1 MKVMTAEKNDSD
13 ENKGKI
19 SNMNVAMMQP
29 SFMPWQ
35 GLFEMIYKSDRFIF
49 LDDFQFSV
57 QSYHQRN
64 RLFVNKGQVDW
75 YSVPIQKAGSFKTP
89 LNQTRINEAIPW
101 RKKMLQRIRQNYSK
115 TRFFSDIFPG
125 VEKWML
131 TREESLAG
139 QNISFIKLV
148 CGILGLEKDVRYS
161 SQYSSEKKSSAR
173 VVELLHWCEADSYIC
188 AKGSFDYMKE
198 EGIFPT
204 DEIRVLFQ
212 DFRPAKYEQIGSPD
226 DFVPYLSILDALMN
240 VGPGITEELL
250 KTGTRQWQTWDD
262 LLSVT
267 NPKDGRN

>member
-1 MKVMTAEKNDSD
+1 MVVMKKR
-13 ENKGKI
+13 KRG
-19 SNMNVAMMQP
+19 NMNVAMMQP

-75 YSVPIQKAGSFKTP
+75 YSVPVQKANSFKTP
-89 LNQTRINEAIPW
+89 LNQTRINEAVPW

-125 VEKWML
+125 VEKWMQ
-131 TREESLAG
+131 TKEASLAG

-148 CGILGLEKDVRYS
+148 CEIMGLERDIRF
-161 SQYSSEKKSSAR
+161 SSEYGSEAKSSAR
-173 VVELLHWCEADSYIC
+173 VVELLHWCEADSYYC

-198 EGIFPT
+198 EGVFPVH
-204 DEIRVLFQ
+204 DIEVLFQ
-212 DFRPAKYEQIGSPD
+212 DFRPMQYEQIGSTEG
-226 DFVPYLSILDALMN
+226 FIPYLSILDALMN
-240 VGPGITEELL
+240 VGPGSTEELI
-250 KTGTRQWQTWDD
+250 KAGTPQWLSWDE
-262 LLSVT
+262 LLSVN
-267 NPKDGRN
+267 NPNKLEELSANTDRR